1 MSSTGDEDIP
11 VLSALLMDK
20 IAASP
25 LEMWWI
31 VSLKRSPRDKESINL
46 AYNFEPDWGR
56 ILNHILRAPSTS
68 SIPKGSGRW
77 CEGT

>member
-1 MSSTGDEDIP
+1 MSTEDEEIP

-46 AYNFEPDWGR
+46 AYNFEPDWER
-56 ILNHILRAPSTS
+56 MLNQILRAPSA

-77 CEGT
+77 CEGI